1 MWAAVALHVPMS
13 GCLLQSRLREVDNAS
28 LRLDEARRK
37 HYKGA
42 QKELKVLLIAHPAD
56 R

>member
-1 MWAAVALHVPMS
+1 MY
-13 GCLLQSRLREVDNAS
+13 GCQSPFEFDGFRLLQSRLREVDNAS

-42 QKELKVLLIAHPAD
+42 QKELKV